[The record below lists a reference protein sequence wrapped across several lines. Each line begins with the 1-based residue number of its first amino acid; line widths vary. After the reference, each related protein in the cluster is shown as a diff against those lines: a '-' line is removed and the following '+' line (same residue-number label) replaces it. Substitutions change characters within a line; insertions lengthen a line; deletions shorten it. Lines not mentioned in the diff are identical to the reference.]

1 MGEHVMKITDHASG
15 EVYWMTGHDHTEA
28 RNCFGEDIDI
38 VDMVAMPVADMVE
51 RAG

>member
-1 MGEHVMKITDHASG
+1 MNEAIMKITDQQNG
-15 EVYWMTGHDHTEA
+15 EVYWLAGHDHAEA

-38 VDMVAMPVADMVE
+38 VDMVAMRVDDMVE